1 MFSSSRATEGRTV
14 PHRRSSASLHLV
26 LNCCSANPAARSKR
40 TVVFHSGLAPQRYR
54 NMCVRARANTSMA
67 TRSSFRWQTGSL
79 MGRDFPFRTLSGR
92 LLCILAPEQSG
103 EHLTRRSGRWNG
115 GNGEGAQAVSRCG
128 THGPGLAQTRW
139 TGSDCDYPPGNA
151 RDTRAGTD
159 QLTGSGHFR
168 DGGPAF

>member
-1 MFSSSRATEGRTV
+1 MFSSSRTTEGRTV

-103 EHLTRRSGRWNG
+103 EHLTRRSGSRMSAPAGLSRSNG
-115 GNGEGAQAVSRCG
+115 RNPICSDEVAICGHCDSRAKGEQ
-128 THGPGLAQTRW
+128 
-139 TGSDCDYPPGNA
+139 
-151 RDTRAGTD
+151 
-159 QLTGSGHFR
+159 TGSGY
-168 DGGPAF
+168 